1 MIKEQLLEYCFT
13 YVEERI
19 LSAQNAITVA
29 QEAANE
35 EGKSSAGDKYE
46 TGRAM
51 MQLEIEKNTSQ
62 LLLAKQM
69 LNLLNQIKTFTT
81 QNIVQQ
87 GSLVQTTN
95 GFYYI
100 AIGAGIVKMNNLDY
114 YLISQVSPIGQLLK
128 GKKIGDSFVF
138 NNKEFKILSVE

>member
-19 LSAQNAITVA
+19 ISAQNAITVA

-62 LLLAKQM
+62 LLQAKQM

-81 QNIVQQ
+81 QNLVQQ
-87 GSLVQTTN
+87 GSLVQTNN
-95 GFYYI
+95 GFYFI

-114 YLISQVSPIGQLLK
+114 YLISQVSPICQLLK
-128 GKKIGDSFVF
+128 GKKVGDSFVF
-138 NNKEFKILSVE
+138 NSKEFKILSVL